1 MLVRQTLIDDIDEV
15 MRVLADGR
23 AAIAAFGI
31 DQWQAGYPFRST
43 IEADIE
49 AGKSY
54 VLVDDDE
61 IVATYMYEPN
71 GEPTYDSIDGAW
83 LTKGDSAQPSYAC
96 MHRVAVA
103 EGKTGKGYAKHMVQA
118 ALGQAR
124 EDGFEGLRID
134 THPGNLAMRGL
145 VEGLDFEYCGM
156 IYIAHAGEGTPDR
169 VAYEKLV

>member
-61 IVATYMYEPN
+61 IVATYMYEAN

-103 EGKTGKGYAKHMVQA
+103 EGKTGKGYAKHMVHA

-145 VEGLDFEYCGM
+145 VEGLGFEYCGM